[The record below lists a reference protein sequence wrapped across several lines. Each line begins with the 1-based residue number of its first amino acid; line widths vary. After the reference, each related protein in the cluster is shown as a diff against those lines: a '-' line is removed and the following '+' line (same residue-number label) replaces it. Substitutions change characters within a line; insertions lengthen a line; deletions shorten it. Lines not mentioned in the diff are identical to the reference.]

1 MSNREIEV
9 WFLAPNGLILLNIF
23 VDYFIN
29 NFFLNLSFVSM
40 S

>member
-9 WFLAPNGLILLNIF
+9 WVLAPNGLILLNILA
-23 VDYFIN
+23 DHFIK
-29 NFFLNLSFVSM
+29 NFFLNLGFVSM